1 MTYIYVKKITKVMI
15 LFEGYKKAVEIYN
28 KYSGTDNGRKTV
40 TWYNNELGVSK
51 EYLVW
56 FTSCIAC
63 YNIPLY
69 IVLSAYKDW
78 KRYVVSYYK
87 KNGQPIPNIES
98 LNYQQT
104 MKIINECKR
113 QWAKPNPIYNK
124 NGVYVGE
131 FKSFSDA
138 NMLPINTDW
147 CITKTKIRY
156 NEFNNENSKCFY
168 VINNRNQDPWRRVIA
183 VVYTDRVEY
192 WDSTNIRIEDN
203 IPYENTLPSEVVG
216 IIHSKCQKLTES
228 KQYNTNMNKNKIR
241 LTESQ
246 LHRIIKESL
255 KRILSET
262 RFGKPQPVFGN
273 AINGKSAYLINDT
286 GRMVAVIDNLKFYG
300 NSIIGENR
308 ATEEKVTF
316 YLTGLFGHSVD
327 GSTLPGTRKTKDGLY
342 ITHLQMDG
350 GDEYYELLIDD
361 YLLTPESAAEWD
373 YYNPRNRRN
382 IDDDDINRFY

>member
-1 MTYIYVKKITKVMI
+1 MKTNKRKAIVRNSIKRIGLDCGNRAREIVLQIAIALGFKIHEDE
-15 LFEGYKKAVEIYN
+15 F
-28 KYSGTDNGRKTV
+28 
-40 TWYNNELGVSK
+40 GVS
-51 EYLVW
+51 
-56 FTSCIAC
+56 
-63 YNIPLY
+63 
-69 IVLSAYKDW
+69 AYGG
-78 KRYVVSYYK
+78 
-87 KNGQPIPNIES
+87 N
-98 LNYQQT
+98 
-104 MKIINECKR
+104 
-113 QWAKPNPIYNK
+113 A
-124 NGVYVGE
+124 
-131 FKSFSDA
+131 
-138 NMLPINTDW
+138 
-147 CITKTKIRY
+147 
-156 NEFNNENSKCFY
+156 
-168 VINNRNQDPWRRVIA
+168 
-183 VVYTDRVEY
+183 
-192 WDSTNIRIEDN
+192 IRISDHCTYMQTWVDNETWNAPVRLDVVIEDEPTEAVTQVRVGYDFTITEFVSQSSDIDTQKARMIAYDMRSAMN
-203 IPYENTLPSEVVG
+203 GNPYANNVRGEKRNLVATHGNNTQQINCNS
-216 IIHSKCQKLTES
+216 
-228 KQYNTNMNKNKIR
+228 NMNKNKIR

-373 YYNPRNRRN
+373 YYDPRNRRD

>member
-1 MTYIYVKKITKVMI
+1 MKTNKRKEIVRNSIKRIGLDCGNRAREIVLQIAIALGFKIHEDE
-15 LFEGYKKAVEIYN
+15 F
-28 KYSGTDNGRKTV
+28 
-40 TWYNNELGVSK
+40 GVS
-51 EYLVW
+51 
-56 FTSCIAC
+56 
-63 YNIPLY
+63 
-69 IVLSAYKDW
+69 AYGG
-78 KRYVVSYYK
+78 
-87 KNGQPIPNIES
+87 N
-98 LNYQQT
+98 
-104 MKIINECKR
+104 
-113 QWAKPNPIYNK
+113 A
-124 NGVYVGE
+124 
-131 FKSFSDA
+131 
-138 NMLPINTDW
+138 
-147 CITKTKIRY
+147 
-156 NEFNNENSKCFY
+156 
-168 VINNRNQDPWRRVIA
+168 
-183 VVYTDRVEY
+183 
-192 WDSTNIRIEDN
+192 IRISDHCTYMQTWVDNETWNAPVRLDVVIEDEPTEAVTQVRVGYDFTITEFVSQSSDIDTQKARTIAYDIRN
-203 IPYENTLPSEVVG
+203 AMNGNPYANNVRGEKRNLVATHGNNTQQ
-216 IIHSKCQKLTES
+216 INC
-228 KQYNTNMNKNKIR
+228 NTNMNKNKIR

-246 LHRIIKESL
+246 LHRIIKESV

-373 YYNPRNRRN
+373 YYDPRNRRDM
-382 IDDDDINRFY
+382 DDDDINRFY

>member
-1 MTYIYVKKITKVMI
+1 MKTNKRKEIVRNSIKRIGLDCGNRAREIVLQIAIALGFKIHEDE
-15 LFEGYKKAVEIYN
+15 F
-28 KYSGTDNGRKTV
+28 
-40 TWYNNELGVSK
+40 GVS
-51 EYLVW
+51 
-56 FTSCIAC
+56 
-63 YNIPLY
+63 
-69 IVLSAYKDW
+69 AYGGNAVRISDHCTYMQTW
-78 KRYVVSYYK
+78 VDNETWNAPVRLDVV
-87 KNGQPIPNIES
+87 
-98 LNYQQT
+98 
-104 MKIINECKR
+104 
-113 QWAKPNPIYNK
+113 
-124 NGVYVGE
+124 
-131 FKSFSDA
+131 
-138 NMLPINTDW
+138 
-147 CITKTKIRY
+147 
-156 NEFNNENSKCFY
+156 
-168 VINNRNQDPWRRVIA
+168 
-183 VVYTDRVEY
+183 
-192 WDSTNIRIEDN
+192 IEDEPTEAVTQVRVGYDFTITEFVSQSSDLDTQKARTIAYDIRN
-203 IPYENTLPSEVVG
+203 AMNGNPYANNVRGEKRNLVATHGNNTQQ
-216 IIHSKCQKLTES
+216 INC
-228 KQYNTNMNKNKIR
+228 NTNMNKNKIR

-246 LHRIIKESL
+246 LHRIIKESV

-373 YYNPRNRRN
+373 YYDPRNRRD

>member
-15 LFEGYKKAVEIYN
+15 LFEEYKKAVEIYN

-246 LHRIIKESL
+246 LHNMISESV

-273 AINGKSAYLINDT
+273 TINGKSAYLINGT

-308 ATEEKVTF
+308 ATDEEVTF

-361 YLLTPESAAEWD
+361 YL
-373 YYNPRNRRN
+373 
-382 IDDDDINRFY
+382 

>member
-1 MTYIYVKKITKVMI
+1 MKTNKRKEIVRNSIKRIGLDCGNRAREIVLQIAIALGFKIHEDE
-15 LFEGYKKAVEIYN
+15 F
-28 KYSGTDNGRKTV
+28 
-40 TWYNNELGVSK
+40 GVS
-51 EYLVW
+51 
-56 FTSCIAC
+56 
-63 YNIPLY
+63 
-69 IVLSAYKDW
+69 AYGG
-78 KRYVVSYYK
+78 
-87 KNGQPIPNIES
+87 N
-98 LNYQQT
+98 
-104 MKIINECKR
+104 
-113 QWAKPNPIYNK
+113 A
-124 NGVYVGE
+124 
-131 FKSFSDA
+131 
-138 NMLPINTDW
+138 
-147 CITKTKIRY
+147 
-156 NEFNNENSKCFY
+156 
-168 VINNRNQDPWRRVIA
+168 
-183 VVYTDRVEY
+183 
-192 WDSTNIRIEDN
+192 IRISDHCTYMQTWVDNETWNAPVRLDVVIEDEPTEAVTQVRVGYDFTITEFVSQSSDIDTQKARTIAYDIRN
-203 IPYENTLPSEVVG
+203 AMNGNPYANNVRGEKRNLVATHGNSTQQ
-216 IIHSKCQKLTES
+216 INC
-228 KQYNTNMNKNKIR
+228 NTNMNKNKIR

-316 YLTGLFGHSVD
+316 YLTGLFGHPVD

-373 YYNPRNRRN
+373 YYDPRNRRDM
-382 IDDDDINRFY
+382 DDDDINRFY